1 MHNKTV
7 LIIDD
12 EEAIRETLRMTLE
25 LEGYEVHTA
34 EHGRAGLEAL
44 KGTLRPCVLLVDLMM
59 PTMNGWEF
67 VAAVMQDFRL
77 STIPIVVLTA
87 FPDRAGEL
95 PARSVLSKPISLDA
109 LLAVV
114 HHHCCCA

>member
-1 MHNKTV
+1 MQLKTV
-7 LIIDD
+7 LVIDD

-34 EHGRAGLEAL
+34 EHGRAALEAL
-44 KGTLRPCVLLVDLMM
+44 EGTLRPCVILVDLMM

-67 VAAVMQDFRL
+67 IAAVTQDGRF

-87 FPDRAGEL
+87 FPDKARAL
-95 PARSVLSKPISLDA
+95 PAQSVLSKPMSLDA
-109 LLAVV
+109 LLDVV
-114 HHHCCCA
+114 HHYCG